1 MHFDAITKVALEKDL
16 LSHTGRLPE
25 AVMRSRLASMASREP
40 SGDLV
45 ATEAGIFGLADWG
58 LTHVPE
64 AVEEIL
70 SPDRG
75 EGPPLRG
82 PERNPMPLKEAKQ
95 ATEAER
101 SGRWD
106 EIEDQVRQRSHR
118 RRRRSRDGETL
129 IEALV
134 ALVREVGG
142 GPIDLLYV
150 ADAIA
155 RQEKLPEG
163 FPTDIEGLRVLAG
176 AENDRAKT
184 AGLAGTFDLEGDRIT
199 LRPPLSDGGP
209 KPDPR
214 PRRNEDQ
221 ARQVTRKLVPF
232 LRGLDGDELEG
243 VVRAVS
249 MRMGLEDF
257 KTSQRAAKGSALFT
271 AKVGFGAARLRIACW
286 VIHGGGDLR
295 VEDVEKMRADQ
306 ARVGASIGVLVCT
319 GKATPAARAQAEDA
333 TLLPVML
340 LDAQALAD
348 LCLKVGVGV
357 QYAYEERVSVDAE
370 ALRLFRGESA

>member
-1 MHFDAITKVALEKDL
+1 MQ
-16 LSHTGRLPE
+16 
-25 AVMRSRLASMASREP
+25 SRLASMASREP
-40 SGDLV
+40 TGALV
-45 ATEAGIFGLADWG
+45 ATELGVFGLADWG

-64 AVEEIL
+64 AIEEIL
-70 SPDRG
+70 SQDRG

-82 PERNPMPLKEAKQ
+82 PERNPMPIKEAKQ
-95 ATEAER
+95 AAEAER

-106 EIEDQVRQRSHR
+106 EIEDQVRARSHR
-118 RRRRSRDGETL
+118 RRRRARDGETP
-129 IEALV
+129 IETLV

-142 GPIDLLYV
+142 GPIDLIYV

-155 RQEKLPEG
+155 RQEKLPES

-176 AENDRAKT
+176 AENERAKS

-199 LRPPLSDGGP
+199 LRPALSDGGP
-209 KPDPR
+209 QPDPR

-221 ARQVTRKLVPF
+221 ARQVTRKLMPF

-243 VVRAVS
+243 VVRAIS
-249 MRMGLEDF
+249 MRMGLEEF

-271 AKVGFGAARLRIACW
+271 AKANFGAARLRIACW

-295 VEDVEKMRADQ
+295 VEDVEKMREDQ

-319 GKATPAARAQAEDA
+319 GKATPAACAQAEDP

-357 QYAYEERVSVDAE
+357 HYAYEERLSVDAE